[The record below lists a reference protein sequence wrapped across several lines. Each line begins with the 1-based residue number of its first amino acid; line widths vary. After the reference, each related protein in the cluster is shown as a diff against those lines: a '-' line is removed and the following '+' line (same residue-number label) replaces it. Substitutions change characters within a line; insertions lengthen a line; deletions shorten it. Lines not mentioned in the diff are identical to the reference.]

1 MGRLCKQIN
10 LGLWEEKNIAIKR
23 RSLCEIDFWDLRETS
38 EDVTIVLV
46 WDLSIMFRERHGVQF
61 EQLNMVREIYRPRVQ
76 GDILDWWSLDMDIM
90 RMWSLLVLNYRTKK
104 YNKSPL

>member
-46 WDLSIMFRERHGVQF
+46 
-61 EQLNMVREIYRPRVQ
+61 
-76 GDILDWWSLDMDIM
+76 
-90 RMWSLLVLNYRTKK
+90 
-104 YNKSPL
+104 